1 MNMDSIRLINP
12 IDQLLDIADILL
24 LYAPHGRQIASWNII
39 EITCC
44 HCAAAIGIQ
53 RLIAMKWRQLGRR
66 VNIQEINIIVF
77 CSVGEHEIN

>member
-1 MNMDSIRLINP
+1 MDSVWFVNP

-24 LYAPHGRQIASWNII
+24 LHAPHGRQIASRNII
-39 EITCC
+39 KITRRY
-44 HCAAAIGIQ
+44 CAAAIRIQ

-66 VNIQEINIIVF
+66 VNIQEINIVVL